1 MTADLS
7 QRLPRSGRGGT
18 AEAKQ
23 EEVRRMLVPVP
34 YSTTFSGVALRGAQ
48 RWKEWKSGSRWQS
61 WFACPL
67 FGAPKH
73 LLRQLTW
80 SQVVGYWATL
90 EPCYCSCSILWG
102 EKYGRGRLVSPW
114 KKLGCAFGFLLSLL
128 VLPLS
133 RPLLVHSCTNPL
145 CLLPSVRIQAAT
157 AQMFPIKLR
166 AMPTNFGTHESVLR
180 NGPLQ
185 IPFFFPLPIPAS
197 IFKC

>member
-34 YSTTFSGVALRGAQ
+34 YSTTFSGVALRGPQ
-48 RWKEWKSGSRWQS
+48 RWKEWQSGSRWQS

-80 SQVVGYWATL
+80 SQVVGYWAML

-114 KKLGCAFGFLLSLL
+114 KKLGCACGFLLWVFLFCLWAAPSSCIPAQTPFVCCPQSGSRQQQPRCSLSNSEPCQQTL
-128 VLPLS
+128 AHMKVCWGMGLCKYHSFPPS
-133 RPLLVHSCTNPL
+133 HSCKY
-145 CLLPSVRIQAAT
+145 
-157 AQMFPIKLR
+157 F
-166 AMPTNFGTHESVLR
+166 
-180 NGPLQ
+180 
-185 IPFFFPLPIPAS
+185 
-197 IFKC
+197 